1 MPDDPLI
8 SASARELRRLIDDGE
23 ILCSEVAEAA
33 IAHIEATNPALNAM
47 VHFDANFVRE
57 QAQVADRRFTAGERG
72 SWLGLP
78 FTVKDNLWIAGQ
90 PASNGSAL
98 FRDFVAPTDA
108 LAVRRLRDAGAVVLG
123 STNCSEFACK
133 GVTHNPL
140 HGTTRN
146 PWDLARTPGG
156 SSGGAVAALAA
167 GIGCI
172 ALATDAGG
180 STRRPASHTGL
191 VGLKPSAGAIPHAA
205 GFAEPVYGNS
215 VVGLLARTVEDVR
228 DTLALLAQPDPADPQ
243 CAALPFFDAAAA
255 QPMAWPLARIAYSPR
270 LGLGF
275 PVDTSIA
282 AAVREMAQALSAAG
296 HHVEEVDP
304 PWPTGTSE
312 EALMPLQH
320 AGLAALYGARWRNA
334 PWDADP
340 DIANQIEVGLALRG
354 SSVAAALELRKQLY
368 ASLQRLFTDFDV
380 LLTPTTPVTAW
391 PLDQAGPTHIEG
403 RAVSPRG
410 HAVFTPIF
418 NHCFVPACSV
428 PCGMDAQGLP
438 IGVQI
443 VGALHA
449 DARVLAI
456 ASWVESLTPQD
467 FSRIRRP

>member
-1 MPDDPLI
+1 MSDSI
-8 SASARELRRLIDDGE
+8 ISSSASELRRMIDAGE
-23 ILCSEVAEAA
+23 ILCSEVAEVA
-33 IAHIEATNPALNAM
+33 INHIEAVNPALNAV
-47 VHFDANFVRE
+47 VHFDADFVRA
-57 QAQVADRRFTAGERG
+57 QAQVADRRFAAGERG
-72 SWLGLP
+72 PWLGLP

-90 PASNGSAL
+90 PASNGSTL
-98 FRDFVAPTDA
+98 FHDFVAPTDA
-108 LAVRRLRDAGAVVLG
+108 FAVARLRNAGAVALG

-133 GVTHNPL
+133 GVTFNPL
-140 HGTTRN
+140 HGTTCN

-156 SSGGAVAALAA
+156 SSGGAAAALAA

-191 VGLKPSAGAIPHAA
+191 VGMKPSAGAIPHAA

-215 VVGLLARTVEDVR
+215 VVGLLARTVGDVR
-228 DTLALLAQPDPADPQ
+228 DTLALLAQPDSSDSQ
-243 CAALPFFDAAAA
+243 CAALPFFNAALA
-255 QPMAWPLARIAYSPR
+255 QPRAWPRARIAYSPR

-275 PVDTSIA
+275 PVDTSVA
-282 AAVREMAQALSAAG
+282 SAVRAIAQALAAAG

-304 PWPTGTSE
+304 AWPTGVCE

-320 AGLAALYGARWRNA
+320 AGLAALYGERWRNA

-340 DIANQIEVGLALRG
+340 DIAGQIETGLALRG
-354 SSVAAALELRKQLY
+354 CTVAAALELRKHLY
-368 ASLQRLFTDFDV
+368 LSLQRLFTDFDV
-380 LLTPTTPVTAW
+380 LLTPTTPATAW
-391 PLDQAGPTHIEG
+391 PLHQAGPTHIEG
-403 RAVSPRG
+403 VAVSSRG

-428 PCGMDAQGLP
+428 PCGVDAQGLP

-443 VGALHA
+443 VGPLHA

-456 ASWVESLTPQD
+456 SSWVESLVPQD
-467 FSRIRRP
+467 FSRIRRF